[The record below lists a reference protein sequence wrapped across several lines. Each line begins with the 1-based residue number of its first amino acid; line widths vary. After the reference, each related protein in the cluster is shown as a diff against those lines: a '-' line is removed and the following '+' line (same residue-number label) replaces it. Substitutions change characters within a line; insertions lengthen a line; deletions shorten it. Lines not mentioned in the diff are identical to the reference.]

1 MEVVNFDGI
10 RNGTAGVYN
19 GLFLGEA
26 FANFGMLGIFIA
38 MIHVPI
44 MFFLMNFVF
53 VKLKKT
59 PITLALF
66 AYFTVSF
73 LFTLHGGYTDYIWNT
88 MWVLVV
94 IIGIMMT
101 VFIKFL
107 EKINFRKKN
116 VESKESPYVVN
127 VEKEETFKPL
137 DTKSEV

>member
-1 MEVVNFDGI
+1 
-10 RNGTAGVYN
+10 
-19 GLFLGEA
+19 
-26 FANFGMLGIFIA
+26 
-38 MIHVPI
+38 
-44 MFFLMNFVF
+44 
-53 VKLKKT
+53 
-59 PITLALF
+59 
-66 AYFTVSF
+66 
-73 LFTLHGGYTDYIWNT
+73 

-127 VEKEETFKPL
+127 VEKEEIFKPL